1 MVFGRLVLLMIG
13 NVLAL
18 KDVYEWLYVWVLVI
32 SKLDVCEGE
41 CL

>member
-1 MVFGRLVLLMIG
+1 MLTSVDI
-13 NVLAL
+13 
-18 KDVYEWLYVWVLVI
+18 DVYEWFYVWVLVI